1 MSNKTFNRRA
11 FLGAGALAVAAG
23 VARSA
28 KAGSEASVVT
38 TASGR
43 KKKFVAACPPS
54 SREYGTRRPG
64 PTRVMVIGAHPDD
77 ADIICGGMTV
87 KMLARGFKV
96 RFVSVTDGR
105 MGHHR
110 LSPDETA
117 RTRRAETLE
126 AARRFGLDGYD
137 IFGYPDCGLYPTDD
151 ARQLMARK
159 IREYEPDF
167 VITHRTCDY
176 HADHRATGQL
186 VMDAGYLLGVP
197 HWCAGSKPQRLRP
210 VILYMSDAFTY
221 PRELRPDI
229 MFDVGDCLDTW
240 CDGLDAQVSQFY
252 DWLPWDKGA
261 EAEVAALGDRS
272 DIAARNAYLRKYW
285 AVRKREDAKRFASA
299 WKDEFPNR
307 PVPEFMEAYEVSEYG
322 RAPTAEDLKL
332 LTDASPIAAF
342 SAKASGNDLKFHK

>member
-1 MSNKTFNRRA
+1 MDRRT
-11 FLGAGALAVAAG
+11 FLGYGALAAAAAG
-23 VARSA
+23 VTGSA
-28 KAGSEASVVT
+28 KAANLVSTVK
-38 TASGR
+38 TAGGR
-43 KKKFVAACPPS
+43 TRQFVAACPPS

-77 ADIICGGMTV
+77 ADIVCGGMTV
-87 KMLARGFKV
+87 KLIARGFKV
-96 RFVSVTDGR
+96 KFVSVTDGR

-117 RTRRAETLE
+117 RVRRAETIE

-137 IFGYPDCGLYPTDD
+137 IYGYPDCGLYPTDEV
-151 ARQLMARK
+151 RRLVARK

-167 VITHRTCDY
+167 VFTHRTCDY
-176 HADHRATGQL
+176 HADHRATGQV

-197 HWCAGSKPQRLRP
+197 HWCDEVKPQRLRP
-210 VILYMSDAFTY
+210 VILYMSDLFTY

-229 MFDVGDCLDTW
+229 MFDVGDCLDKW

-261 EAEVAALGDRS
+261 EAEVAALGDRN
-272 DIAARNAYLRKYW
+272 DIAARNAYLKKYW
-285 AVRKREDAKRFASA
+285 AFRKRRDAQRFADE
-299 WKDEFPNR
+299 WKAEYPGR

-322 RAPTAEDLKL
+322 RAPTEDDLRAL
-332 LTDASPIAAF
+332 L
-342 SAKASGNDLKFHK
+342 G